1 MSQLV
6 QPACVG
12 AGPIQD
18 SIAMHLHVRHD
29 SEYTYDSP
37 VALGPQTLYLY
48 PRMYPYQRLL
58 AYQLTIDP
66 TPSHIVRNI
75 DVEGNVQ
82 QLVYF
87 NQPTRHLRVT
97 AEMQLQ
103 SDEFNSFDFVLFPFE
118 TERVPFR
125 YPKSVEDL
133 LQPYLQR
140 VGVSDQVESWARQ
153 LAASAGWQTTG
164 FLMALN
170 RAIQQF
176 VYEIREE
183 GAPLLP
189 EQTLTLRKG
198 SCRDYTTLFMAACRS
213 LGMASRFVSGYLFGN
228 PQHEHQLHAWAE
240 VYLPGAGWRG
250 FDPTEGSVV
259 VNRHIFL
266 TSTAKPELAAPISG
280 TFQGKAS
287 STLRSELVFI

>member
-1 MSQLV
+1 
-6 QPACVG
+6 
-12 AGPIQD
+12 
-18 SIAMHLHVRHD
+18 MHLHVWHE
-29 SEYTYDSP
+29 SEYTYDSA

-58 AYQLTIDP
+58 DYQLRIDP
-66 TPSHIVRNI
+66 EPSKVVRNI

-87 NQPTRHLRVT
+87 GGPTTHLRVT
-97 AEMQLQ
+97 AEIKLQ

-118 TERVPFR
+118 TQRVPFR
-125 YPKSVEDL
+125 YPKSEEDL
-133 LQPYLQR
+133 LHPYLKR
-140 VGVSDQVESWARQ
+140 VGVSDRVETWAKSI
-153 LAASAGWQTTG
+153 AAGAGWQTTN

-170 RAIQQF
+170 GAIRQF
-176 VYEIREE
+176 TYEVREE
-183 GAPLLP
+183 GDPLPP

-213 LGMASRFVSGYLFGN
+213 LGIASRFVSGYLYGN
-228 PQHEHQLHAWAE
+228 PQQEHQLHAWAE

-266 TSTAKPELAAPISG
+266 ASTAKPELAAPIRG
-280 TFQGKAS
+280 TFSGQAR
-287 STLRSELVFI
+287 STLHSELQFI